1 MSTSK
6 LLILLA
12 VALMVGVPAGTARA
26 QTPETIQADAE
37 WEGTGTAVISD
48 GVHGADPIRNGTI
61 SYSMSGVTLPESDW
75 AYEGWL
81 VSNDGSVKLSTGIM
95 AVSAEGTI
103 HHHFTSADGE
113 DLIHNYDK
121 VVVTVEPVPDPD
133 PDPSGV
139 FAFSDQIP
147 AAAMAHIRHLLTNWP
162 PGADKGILTNL
173 KDQLDVAVLHANLA
187 SSQDTIEG
195 IRQHV
200 EHVINAIEGKD
211 GPNYGDLNGDGS
223 VEDFGDGIGVLTHA
237 ADRKHGPFAAGEAA
251 DDEVIVA
258 GAALVDSTGKNVED
272 WVTLARDIALNNIVN
287 ASPSVQL
294 AKIWLGP
301 GAGSIASSLEA
312 ARNGY
317 DADNDGT
324 IESIAGEAGADQ
336 VYVEAQKMA
345 TYTLNLGA
353 LPASAGPAAI
363 GPGIGLPSSVG
374 DPVIPRLAHYGL
386 IAALALLGTGGL
398 LILGGRRLRGRA

>member
-1 MSTSK
+1 MSISK
-6 LLILLA
+6 LLIPLA
-12 VALMVGVPAGTARA
+12 VALMVAVPAGTARA
-26 QTPETIQADAE
+26 DAH
-37 WEGTGTAVISD
+37 WEGTGTAVIWDDAALSD
-48 GVHGADPIRNGTI
+48 AITFAMTGVA
-61 SYSMSGVTLPESDW
+61 LPESDW

-95 AVSAEGTI
+95 AVDGDGNINHSYTD
-103 HHHFTSADGE
+103 ADGQN
-113 DLIHNYDK
+113 LIHGYDK
-121 VVVTVEPVPDPD
+121 VVVTVEPIPDPD
-133 PDPSGV
+133 PGPSGV
-139 FAFSDQIP
+139 FAFSDNIP
-147 AAAMAHIRHLLTNWP
+147 AAGMAHIRHLLTNSP
-162 PGADKGILTNL
+162 PGTDKGILTNL
-173 KDQLDVAVLHANLA
+173 KEQLDVAVLHANLA
-187 SSQDTIEG
+187 ANQDTIEG
-195 IRQHV
+195 IRQHL

-211 GPNYGDLNGDGS
+211 GPNYGDINGDGS
-223 VEDFGDGIGVLTHA
+223 VEDFGDGIGVLTHV
-237 ADRKHGPFAAGEAA
+237 ADRKHGPFAAGAAA
-251 DDEVIVA
+251 DEEVIVA
-258 GAALVDSTGKNVED
+258 GAALVDSTGENVED
-272 WVTLARDIALNNIVN
+272 WVTLARDTALSNIVN

-301 GAGSIASSLEA
+301 GAGSIVSSLEA

-353 LPASAGPAAI
+353 LPASAAPALT

-374 DPVIPRLAHYGL
+374 DPVIPRLAQYGL